1 MPSLILETLGIKD
14 WTHLLEASNMDNMAN
29 LIKLKETY
37 VVIYVMLENIDYKE
51 LEEVVNIVGTF

>member
-1 MPSLILETLGIKD
+1 
-14 WTHLLEASNMDNMAN
+14 MDNMAN